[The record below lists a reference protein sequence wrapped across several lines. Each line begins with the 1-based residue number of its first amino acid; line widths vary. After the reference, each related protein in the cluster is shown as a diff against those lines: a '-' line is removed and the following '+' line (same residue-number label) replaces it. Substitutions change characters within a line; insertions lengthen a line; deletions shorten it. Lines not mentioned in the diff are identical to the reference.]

1 MAARAERRSFW
12 TWGYVSDEPTEA
24 ERTAAARKASKRL
37 GREVTPPVI
46 PRIEDI
52 ELPTSRIEV
61 PGKFAAF
68 VSTDHTERVTHTY
81 GGHSL
86 ELLAA
91 ARGQFRNPP
100 DAVAHPRTEDE
111 LEAVLAWCDAQR
123 LVTTPYGGGTSVV
136 WGVNAPAGNDGA
148 VTVDLDNLNA
158 VLEIDQTSR
167 AGRFQAG
174 ILGPDLEAALRPLG
188 LTLRHFP
195 QSFPWSTVGGWVATR
210 SGGHYATN
218 HTHIDDFVESTRML
232 SPAAGWRRGACR
244 AAARGRARTVW

>member
-1 MAARAERRSFW
+1 MAARGERRSFW

-24 ERTAAARKASKRL
+24 ERTAAAKKASKRL
-37 GREVTPPVI
+37 GREVRPPVI

-52 ELPTSRIEV
+52 ELPPSRVEV
-61 PGKFAAF
+61 PARLAAF
-68 VSTDHTERVTHTY
+68 VSTGPVERVTHTY

-111 LEAVLAWCDAQR
+111 LEAVLAWCDGQSLA
-123 LVTTPYGGGTSVV
+123 TMPYGGGTSVV
-136 WGVNAPAGNDGA
+136 WGVNAPEGNDGA
-148 VTVDLDNLNA
+148 VTLDLDNLNA

-195 QSFPWSTVGGWVATR
+195 QSFP
-210 SGGHYATN
+210 
-218 HTHIDDFVESTRML
+218 
-232 SPAAGWRRGACR
+232 
-244 AAARGRARTVW
+244 